1 MSEEHSVSRRTSL
14 KSLGAMGAGIVF
26 AGAAAIPRQAEPK
39 PARSDQGKQAVNV
52 VDLAVDRFGKG
63 HS

>member
-1 MSEEHSVSRRTSL
+1 MSEEHSVSRRASL
-14 KSLGAMGAGIVF
+14 KSLGAMGAAIVCG
-26 AGAAAIPRQAEPK
+26 GAAATPRQAEPK

-52 VDLAVDRFGKG
+52 VDLALGRFAKG